1 MARKLLKQMKDGGIL
16 KEFRAFIDRGNLV
29 QLAVAFI
36 LGVAFSAVVTSLVK
50 DVIMPAV
57 GLATGGVDFS
67 NLFVVIKGG
76 NPAGGYATLQAAQ
89 DAGAVTI
96 NYGLFVNAII
106 TFLIVALVLFFVV
119 KAYSRLSKPKAATT
133 KDCPF
138 CASAIPLAAKRCP
151 QCTSELPADVQ
162 A

>member
-1 MARKLLKQMKDGGIL
+1 MTRKLTKKTKEGGIL

-36 LGVAFSAVVTSLVK
+36 LGATFASVVTSLVK
-50 DVIMPAV
+50 DIVMPAV

-67 NLFVVIKGG
+67 NLFVVIKDG
-76 NPAGGYATLQAAQ
+76 
-89 DAGAVTI
+89 
-96 NYGLFVNAII
+96 
-106 TFLIVALVLFFVV
+106 FVV
-119 KAYSRLSKPKAATT
+119 KAYSKVTKPKAPTT

-138 CASAIPLAAKRCP
+138 CTSAIPVGAKRCP
-151 QCTSELPADVQ
+151 LCTSELPAEVK

>member
-1 MARKLLKQMKDGGIL
+1 MTRKLTKKTKEGGIL

-36 LGVAFSAVVTSLVK
+36 LGATFASVVTSLVK
-50 DVIMPAV
+50 DIVMPAV

-67 NLFVVIKGG
+67 NLFVVIKDGSPTG
-76 NPAGGYATLQAAQ
+76 SYATLQAAQ

-96 NYGLFVNAII
+96 NYGVFVNAII
-106 TFLIVALVLFFVV
+106 TFLIVAAVLFFVV
-119 KAYSRLSKPKAATT
+119 KAYSKVTKPKAPTT

-138 CASAIPLAAKRCP
+138 CTSAIPVGAKRCP
-151 QCTSELPADVQ
+151 LCTSELPAEVK